1 MRKAILLVAL
11 LASTCSSYAQ
21 KANYSKPHEDWTQLF
36 FQPSERLEKAVDSI
50 YDRMSPQQRAAQM
63 IMTASSTATQLGYPF
78 GDAKKLVVSDLAANL
93 VFLKGTA
100 TAFKAQAAELNASNK
115 ERNLLPPL
123 FACDCEPSLMSSK
136 WNDVPGIIPA
146 SQQKN
151 EKMVREQANK
161 INAAMQSVG
170 VQLNFAPVVD
180 IAANAAVINK
190 RSFGN
195 DPKTL
200 RELATTFVEH
210 TQDAGIGAT
219 LKHFP
224 GHGAVKGD
232 SHKQSVYIDGA
243 LTELENFSTL
253 LHSPQ
258 PPVAVMVG
266 HIVVR
271 NNKKYGTEELPA
283 TLSPAIIKGLLRQ
296 DLGYKGIITTD
307 ALNMEAAAKIPD
319 ADFKAVEAGV
329 DLILM
334 PKNARLLNYRIV
346 TALNQNDAL
355 SKQIQ
360 QSVKRIIRYK
370 LLVNG
375 WK

>member
-1 MRKAILLVAL
+1 
-11 LASTCSSYAQ
+11 
-21 KANYSKPHEDWTQLF
+21 
-36 FQPSERLEKAVDSI
+36 
-50 YDRMSPQQRAAQM
+50 
-63 IMTASSTATQLGYPF
+63 
-78 GDAKKLVVSDLAANL
+78 
-93 VFLKGTA
+93 
-100 TAFKAQAAELNASNK
+100 
-115 ERNLLPPL
+115 
-123 FACDCEPSLMSSK
+123 
-136 WNDVPGIIPA
+136 
-146 SQQKN
+146 
-151 EKMVREQANK
+151 
-161 INAAMQSVG
+161 
-170 VQLNFAPVVD
+170 
-180 IAANAAVINK
+180 
-190 RSFGN
+190 
-195 DPKTL
+195 
-200 RELATTFVEH
+200 
-210 TQDAGIGAT
+210 

-253 LHSPQ
+253 LQSPQ

-283 TLSPAIIKGLLRQ
+283 TLSPAIIKSLLRQ